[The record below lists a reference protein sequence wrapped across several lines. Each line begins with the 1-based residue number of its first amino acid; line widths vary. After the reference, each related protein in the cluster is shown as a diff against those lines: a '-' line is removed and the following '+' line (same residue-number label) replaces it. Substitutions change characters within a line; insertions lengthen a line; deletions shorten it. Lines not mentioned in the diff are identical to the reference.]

1 MHDGIDIG
9 ARYGSPIHA
18 AADGTVAFA
27 GRNGGYGNFV
37 RVKHSGAIT
46 TGYGHMSRIA
56 VRAGAHVH
64 AGQVIGYV
72 GSTGLSTGPHLHF
85 EVRKNNRPIN
95 PRSSSIASVTQLS
108 GKALRAF
115 KARAASLLAVTPRS
129 EEHTAELK
137 SLMRIT
143 FA

>member
-1 MHDGIDIG
+1 MPVSGHITSSFGRRRHPILGYTRMHDGIDIG

-72 GSTGLSTGPHLHF
+72 GSTGLSTGPPPHF
-85 EVRKNNRPIN
+85 EE
-95 PRSSSIASVTQLS
+95 S
-108 GKALRAF
+108 G
-115 KARAASLLAVTPRS
+115 RAACGERVCPYG
-129 EEHTAELK
+129 
-137 SLMRIT
+137 
-143 FA
+143 